1 MDRYVLSDEGRARF
15 RRIKA
20 NSDAEIKANLGGY
33 EVLDYLYEH
42 EPAAVNE
49 IARFTQLPRSQV
61 EDELMIFI
69 TRGFIKGYIEKS
81 WNK

>member
-20 NSDAEIKANLGGY
+20 SVDIEAKADMQGY

-42 EPAAVNE
+42 EPATLNE
-49 IARFTQLPRSQV
+49 IAKFTRLPRSQV
-61 EDELMIFI
+61 GDELMIFVI
-69 TRGFIKGYIEKS
+69 RGFVKGYIEKLD
-81 WNK
+81 